1 METKAFTKSKNYC
14 FYSLTHVIFT
24 LQPPKTITQTLMT
37 HFSPLHFRSFSF
49 FFALHSYIFRT
60 PQRLKCSLS
69 SLDDDSTNSLRLP
82 LWDQASAEFCF
93 AKSRELL
100 TKPFLT
106 PRPPHNSCRDLR
118 DTVQIPRQNVV
129 LESRFQDLN
138 PGLPGGGAY
147 FPQNDRNTLTKSES
161 MSRKTYSNIPRQ
173 LERNRSFIHNNR
185 NNYDLKHRTTA
196 DFFDPL
202 SPFPIYDTAYVFEPA
217 YDNPFLYRTEV
228 YAPKEPLPPPRDLNP
243 FRQRTLSFSDGQE
256 PPAPPKKSGRSIR
269 DRNRRRQ
276 SYNPKAYEESSSSES
291 ECASLGSA
299 EIDWRRRRRLSGS
312 NGSIR
317 SDVGRRAFS
326 NLLRPDSGSGKM
338 LLGRSPP
345 PSNTIL
351 SGLSPTSAAR
361 CQRASDDTSSDSSL

>member
-1 METKAFTKSKNYC
+1 MHSPKVKITVFNQYPTIKNINFYFTTTKNNNTNTNDAF
-14 FYSLTHVIFT
+14 F
-24 LQPPKTITQTLMT
+24 P
-37 HFSPLHFRSFSF
+37 SPLSF
-49 FFALHSYIFRT
+49 FYLFFASHSYIFRT
-60 PQRLKCSLS
+60 TQRLKCSLS

-118 DTVQIPRQNVV
+118 DSVQIPRQHAF
-129 LESRFQDLN
+129 LESRYQDLHI
-138 PGLPGGGAY
+138 GLPGGAY

-173 LERNRSFIHNNR
+173 LERNRSFINNNR
-185 NNYDLKHRTTA
+185 NNYEPNHRITP
-196 DFFDPL
+196 DFFDVSP
-202 SPFPIYDTAYVFEPA
+202 PFPVYDTTYVFEPA

-228 YAPKEPLPPPRDLNP
+228 YAPKEPLPPRDRNP
-243 FRQRTLSFSDGQE
+243 FRQRTLSFSDSQE
-256 PPAPPKKSGRSIR
+256 APAPPKKSGRSIR

-276 SYNPKAYEESSSSES
+276 SYNPKAYQESSSSES

-345 PSNTIL
+345 PSSTIL

-361 CQRASDDTSSDSSL
+361 CQRASDDSSSDSSL